1 MEIFFRL
8 QFRTWRFAGSLHH
21 RRCINFGCVSCP
33 IAFSFIQFLYQSF
46 FENLKSRNK
55 TVTYQQDQFV
65 YFIFLLLQST
75 AVFTMSSRSPCLL
88 YWISSGSTRSV
99 MRRGEKQFS
108 CFLQGSSFL
117 WNEEMA
123 HICMFQFK
131 Q

>member
-1 MEIFFRL
+1 MPLQSLGGVHCADICLNFKSFRL
-8 QFRTWRFAGSLHH
+8 L
-21 RRCINFGCVSCP
+21 CILCP
-33 IAFSFIQFLYQSF
+33 VIFCFIQFF
-46 FENLKSRNK
+46 HKCIFENRKSWNK

-75 AVFTMSSRSPCLL
+75 AVFTMSSRSPWLL

-108 CFLQGSSFL
+108 CFLQGSLFL